1 MARLREALIE
11 FHQVGAYVK
20 VSAVD
25 PDTLTEV
32 SIVGDPAAGQAA
44 LERAAL
50 RKLEYVLKRDSPKSK
65 APPKPGR
72 ADFSA

>member
-25 PDTLTEV
+25 PDSLTEV

-44 LERAAL
+44 LEQVAL
-50 RKLEYVLKRDSPKSK
+50 RKLEYVLARDSAKSK
-65 APPKPGR
+65 AAPKPGR

>member
-1 MARLREALIE
+1 MAGLREVLIE
-11 FHQVGAYVK
+11 FHQVGAYIK

-50 RKLEYVLKRDSPKSK
+50 RKLEYVLERDLAKPKATSK
-65 APPKPGR
+65 PR
-72 ADFSA
+72 RTNFSA